1 MDALL
6 TLAVLACVLLALI
19 SNKVAADLVLMAA
32 VTVLIIS
39 GVLSPAEALAG
50 FANPGVITIATLYV
64 VAAGLIETGAVQ
76 WLAHYVLGRPRSLR
90 SAQQRLIFPT
100 ALLSAFTNNTAIVAM
115 FTPAIQ
121 SWAERLK
128 IPPSKLLIPLS
139 YAAIIGGTCTIIG
152 TSTNLIVH
160 GLLIDNANI
169 ELGLFDI
176 AIVGLPLCLAFALFM
191 YVFGS
196 KLLPSRGNTAEQLS
210 EVRQYCVAF
219 RVTEGPLVGRSIR
232 NAGLRH
238 LRAGYLIELQRNEQ
252 LHTAIDPSWNIE
264 KHDILHFLGGPELA
278 AELRNIRGLQPASL
292 AVEKLAIANQQ
303 RRLVEVVLGPEFPA
317 LGKSVRE
324 SRFRSRFNAAILSI
338 SRNGKQL
345 PGNVGE
351 QHYKVGDTLLLE
363 TGDEFVDQ
371 YRFRKD
377 FLLVSPLSDEGL
389 SDFRKVPRAVGILLL
404 MIAST
409 SFGFTSILESVLL
422 AAGAMLLTRCVGAA
436 KARRQ
441 IDLQVLVVIAASF
454 ALGTAM
460 NQSGAA
466 AMIADTLMHDN
477 LASPMLALVIIY
489 LLTVVF
495 TELMTNNAA
504 AVLMFPIA
512 QSFAEQLGVSIMPFA
527 VVLMVAAS
535 ASFITPLGYQT
546 NLMVYGPGQYRY
558 SDYVKI
564 GTPLSLV
571 IAALTLFLVPIIWPF

>member
-6 TLAVLACVLLALI
+6 TLAVLTFVLLALI

-32 VTVLIIS
+32 VTILILS
-39 GVLSPAEALAG
+39 GVLSPAEALTG

-76 WLAHYVLGRPRSLR
+76 WLAHYVLGRPKSSR
-90 SAQQRLIFPT
+90 SAQQRLILPT
-100 ALLSAFTNNTAIVAM
+100 ALLSAFTNNTAVVAM

-121 SWAERLK
+121 NWAEQLK

-152 TSTNLIVH
+152 TSTNLIVY
-160 GLLIDNANI
+160 GLLQEHNNI

-176 AIVGLPLCLAFALFM
+176 ALLGIPLCLGFIVFM
-191 YVFGS
+191 YLFGQ
-196 KLLPSRGNTAEQLS
+196 KLLPNRNNTSEQIS

-219 RVTEGPLVGRSIR
+219 RVEKGPLIGARIR
-232 NAGLRH
+232 DAGLRH
-238 LRAGYLIELQRNEQ
+238 LRSGFLIELQRSKK
-252 LHTAIDPSWNIE
+252 LHTAIDPSWTLEEN
-264 KHDILHFLGGPELA
+264 DILHFLGGPELA
-278 AELRNIRGLQPASL
+278 QELGKVIGLRPAHDDFSEL
-292 AVEKLAIANQQ
+292 DIKSDQ
-303 RRLVEVVLGPEFPA
+303 RCLVEVVLGPEFPG

-338 SRNGKQL
+338 SRNGEQL
-345 PGNVGE
+345 PGSLGE
-351 QHYKVGDTLLLE
+351 QQFKVGDTLLLE
-363 TGDEFVDQ
+363 CGTEFVDQ

-377 FLLVSPLSDEGL
+377 FLLVSPLSDSGL
-389 SDFRKVPRAVGILLL
+389 PTFTKVPRALAILSC
-404 MIAST
+404 MILST
-409 SFGFTSILESVLL
+409 TLGFTSILESVLL
-422 AAGAMLLTRCVGAA
+422 AAGAMLLFRCVGAA

-441 IDLQVLVVIAASF
+441 IDLQVIVVIAASF
-454 ALGTAM
+454 ALGAAM
-460 NQSGAA
+460 NKSGAA
-466 AMIADTLMHDN
+466 DMIAATLMHEAI
-477 LASPMLALVIIY
+477 ASPMLALVMLY
-489 LLTVVF
+489 FLTVLF

-512 QSFAEQLGVSIMPFA
+512 QSFSQQFDVSILPFA
-527 VVLMVAAS
+527 IVLMTAAS

-564 GTPLSLV
+564 GTPLSIL
-571 IAALTLFLVPIIWPF
+571 IALITLTLVPLIWSF